1 MDKTKYKLIDAFFVW
16 GLCLLIFGIAGT
28 LLSRLIGIWAFYLCE
43 AAAVAVVLIVAH
55 LTGLKRQKLLSLGA
69 HKLSLTSG
77 GALIWAGALLAAIP
91 FFLFSHLLVPNFAVT
106 CFHVYDYTS
115 SHIAVAGF
123 VLVAALSET
132 LLFDGFLYQRV
143 KALSKGW
150 LTALVLGLAYGIY
163 HLDLYV
169 LFPLTLAGI
178 AISYIRA
185 HSGGLLL
192 PFALRLV
199 TVTLSLAYL
208 QASDTAEALAGS
220 AMGLLQVVG
229 FTMIFVGAAIPAVAL
244 GVRVLGGWKARSSF
258 ENCMIVIIAIVLIA
272 SGCGIASL

>member
-16 GLCLLIFGIAGT
+16 GLCLLIFGIAGS

-43 AAAVAVVLIVAH
+43 VAAAAVVLTVAKR
-55 LTGLKRQKLLSLGA
+55 TGLKMQKLLTVGE
-69 HKLSLTSG
+69 HKLALTSG
-77 GALIWAGALLAAIP
+77 GALIWASALLAAIP

-106 CFHVYDYTS
+106 CFHVYDHTS
-115 SHIAVAGF
+115 SHLAVAGF
-123 VLVAALSET
+123 VLIAALSET

-143 KALSKGW
+143 RALSKGW
-150 LTALVLGLAYGIY
+150 LIALVLGVAYGIY

-178 AISYIRA
+178 AISYVRR
-185 HSGGLLL
+185 HSNGLLL
-192 PFALRLV
+192 PFVLRLV
-199 TVTLSLAYL
+199 TVTLSLAYM
-208 QASDTAEALAGS
+208 QASDSAEALAGS

-229 FTMIFVGAAIPAVAL
+229 FTMIFLGAAIPTGAL
-244 GVRVLGGWKARSSF
+244 GVRILGGWKARSAF
-258 ENCMIVIIAIVLIA
+258 ENYMIVIIAIVLIA